1 MSNIRT
7 ELDVIPSE
15 YVLEYTSKL
24 DDVSSLKIEIP
35 NVIKRGE
42 VEIKYP
48 LYDKVQG
55 KQFIVVKK
63 DGEPVERFV
72 IDGVS
77 ESITKGV
84 STKTITA
91 NSYENTLK
99 NKTCLI
105 NEGMTRQLYKPENET
120 LDVADGILNIFEQQ
134 TGWTVEHVDEM
145 ARKEVVE
152 EHVSVTLDVTRG
164 ISVHQKVTDDLVL
177 VDRDI
182 TVPSEDNF
190 ALNFDISWLD
200 LVITMTD
207 GTEYEAGSI
216 VHTFVDLPTG
226 VKHLKATFT
235 SDSKERYGITYEL
248 TLTDNSQYV
257 STHAFVNCRNL
268 QLTVNGM
275 KLTYITSTV
284 EEKTV
289 TKYRF
294 LEHQSSYW
302 YNYLKTTIQEAYGC
316 YIFFDSY
323 NKTISVYDK
332 PTRGEWKGFYLD
344 FDNLLTKITKTPKVE
359 DITTRLWIESNNVD
373 ITEVNPLG
381 TSYLEDY
388 SYFRENGSM
397 SQSLQNALDRYYAH
411 VETIQVQWSA
421 IKDEKNA
428 TDQLLVKRNSELISL
443 NEQIRTKNAFLTAYI
458 KGDNKA
464 NQERVANE
472 LIALEEQLATLTS
485 AITELQAKS
494 DLLLAQMQDLG
505 RQMSKEFATDDT
517 GKIFTRL
524 DLDEIEDFTIEQT
537 YTDDCHT
544 KAKSLYAYAQEL
556 MKDKARLKYTFSL
569 EHGDLVKGI
578 KHPLGWQ
585 WFIELGAKVE
595 LNDKDIADA
604 DGFVTIYAY
613 TYSPKNQTIS
623 SVDFNNNSAVVE
635 AVSGLASIGK
645 LVHQTASM
653 TDYWKHTWV
662 DAANATAVVEDIR
675 KNGLDLAANIVR
687 GGSTVNKVSMTEAG
701 LFVIDANNEDNQIY
715 IGASLIAITDDRW
728 LHSKTAID
736 TGGVIADT
744 LVGRLI
750 LGEQLFISNED
761 NSFSILP
768 DGLVIRDRYGIE
780 RVSMGVGETKNPY
793 LHLGNKNDK
802 NYLLFNEDGSLD
814 IKASSLKL
822 TVGDIVTKEDVQNA
836 VNEAIDERLTAG
848 RNYALDT
855 VQGVTV
861 KGNGSSTQVFK
872 LYQLSQDNTAFTG
885 KNVAVSFNWEYE
897 KSSATSTFYVRTGG
911 AHNQKLTETITVSET
926 ETRGKISNV
935 TQIIEG
941 GNFDD
946 VELVVSNLNGEI
958 TITLFKFEIGD
969 KSTVWSAAPE
979 DSEEAYTILLSNE
992 AQVIAVDGNS
1002 MPLKDEVFE
1011 TEVLIYQ
1018 GSAQQTSFT
1027 IEVPSASDGITPS
1040 VNGNTVRFAVKASKR
1055 IESSNGRF
1063 NININ
1068 VDGKKF
1074 RKVWTWAIAKQN
1086 TDGNISITGDQV
1098 FRYSNNFSGKP
1109 SPNVLTLTATK
1120 HGITEEGKWQYKN
1133 IDGVWVDWTANG
1145 AVVTSTT
1152 LTIKPNDAN
1161 YADHNIKTLQVRY
1174 IVNTVF
1180 DEFTTYKVS
1189 DGSDGNSSYLHI
1201 RYSANADGHDMTY
1214 QPQADTKYIG
1224 TLTSPSPSPSDN
1236 YEDYAWS
1243 LIKGNDGIAGAKGED
1258 GVSTYFHVKYS
1269 NDGETFT
1276 ANNGE
1281 EVGTWIG
1288 TYVDYNEKD
1297 SMTFSDYD
1305 WVKFVGE
1312 DGIDG
1317 SNAEYVRITGE
1328 QVFKYSN
1335 NFQGDPTPSVITI
1348 NSTVYNFTNPS
1359 YEWSFKRGGE
1369 DTWTVMGQELGE
1381 SLTIAHNDGLIFNS
1395 SNVKTVTVRC
1405 KAYTAHDEA
1414 FDEMTITKIS
1424 DGRNGTDGVSII
1436 QIQEQYYLSTSQ
1448 QSLMNGAWVDTAP
1461 NWVTGKYI
1469 WTRTKFTYS
1478 DGTVKTTSAICVTGK
1493 DGADGLNGG
1502 VSVTRVDVV
1511 YYQSDSPTKL
1521 TGGSWQTD
1529 APAWT
1534 QGKYVWTKT
1543 ITYLDNNTQY
1553 ESDAVCLSGEKG
1565 QDGIDG
1571 TNGKDGVSNYF
1582 FIRYSAYPN
1591 GAEMTET
1598 PTANTK
1604 YMGTATSTI
1613 NQAPTSAAS
1622 YKWALVKGAD
1632 GVDGQDGTPGVDG
1645 SSSYLHVKYS
1655 NDGVTFTENN
1665 GEELGTWIGT
1675 YVDTNPTDSTN
1686 FADYNWVRFVGEDG
1700 ANAKYVVVTG
1710 DQTFRYEDNFKT
1722 LIEPQSITLSAIK
1735 YNITETGK
1743 WQYRASNGKWTDL
1756 GSTESQYV
1764 VTPETGTFANNGKSL
1779 SVRYIADTYYDIITI
1794 VKVSDGHNGT
1804 DGVDGIDGVNSYF
1817 YIRYSDNP
1825 TGSGMTELPNENSKY
1840 LGTCSTTSP
1849 VAPSSHT
1856 EYKWSLIKGTDG
1868 VDGTTIV
1875 NIREQYYLS
1884 TSQQTLING
1893 EWLDSAPVWTSGKF
1907 IWTRTVF
1914 SYNNNTE
1921 TTTDPICVTG
1931 KDGADG
1937 LNGGVSVSGVDVF
1950 YYQSTSP
1957 TQLTGG
1963 SWQTIAPTWTSGR
1976 YVWTKTVTYLDNGNS
1991 YESEPICVT
2000 GEKGQDGS
2008 DGIQG
2013 EKGED
2018 GRTSYLH
2025 IKYSDD
2031 GKTFTSNNGETVG
2044 KWIGTYVDFNE
2055 KDSTNFN
2062 DYTWKK
2068 YVGEDGTDGVDGIN
2082 GIDGTS
2088 SYFYVRYSA
2097 NSNGNPMTTIP
2108 NANTKYIGVCSTTT
2122 STAPSSY
2129 TDYTWS
2135 KFIGEDGYVGRDG
2148 IDGTS
2153 SYLHIKY
2160 SNDGGFSF
2168 TSNNG
2173 EDLGLY
2179 IGTYVDNIQA
2189 DSNNVKDY
2197 KWSKFVGTDGRDGI
2211 DGINGED
2218 GVSTYFYVR
2227 YSANAN
2233 GSGMTSTPTSSS
2245 LYMGVCSTTSP
2256 TAPTNASSYQWSLI
2270 KGADGQDGTPGAKGE
2285 DGRTSYLHIKYS
2297 NDGGLTFTSNNGEDV
2312 GTWIGT
2318 YVDFT
2323 QADSNSTGSYTWKK
2337 FVGDDGVDGIDAYS
2351 VLLTNENHT
2360 FPADSTGNIAT
2371 AITITTTA
2379 IGYKGATSMTPS
2391 IGTLPT
2397 VNGLTLSKS
2406 NNVVTI
2412 KANTGTNLASNGN
2425 FTIPVIL
2432 DGKTFNKVF
2441 SWTKSNAGR
2450 DGRDGIDGVK
2460 GADGKSTYFYV
2471 RYSANANGSNM
2482 TTTPQSNTEYMGV
2495 CSTTSSTAPTSN
2507 TSYTWS
2513 KIKGQDGEDGTPG
2526 AKGEDG
2532 RTSYL
2537 HVKYSNDGLTFT
2549 GNGGEDLGSWI
2560 GTYVDFIE
2568 RDSAVFSDYTWKKY
2582 VGEDGTDGADAYTVI
2597 LTNEAHAFPTDSTGK
2612 VTSASS
2618 TTTTVVA
2625 YKGASTITPTIGTLP
2640 TVNGLSLSKSGT
2652 TITITANTGT
2662 SMAESGSINIPITVD
2677 GKSFTKVF
2685 SYSKARQGATGATG
2699 AGAKTADI
2707 IASGQVFKSTDGGL
2721 TFSPST
2727 ITLTPK
2733 LQNVTYSNWQ
2743 YSVNGGSSWTNV
2755 TSGQNGVSIDSSS
2768 KALTVKKDSSVF
2780 TSSVTAIV
2788 FRLNTNDGSVYDTM
2802 TIVRLYDV
2810 TDLEIGTR
2818 NLLLDTALL
2827 QGSKHW
2833 SIGGKWSITNAE
2845 ADKPSNKIAYFKNA
2859 DSAST
2864 WQRFSTKVN
2873 LPVTPSDK
2881 LTFSFDVKVISDLA
2895 KLDERMV
2902 IIRFYDTDT
2911 TDDYSD
2917 AGSFSKIHLGRGD
2930 FSVINAKNTW
2940 YTVSKTFTVPTGAK
2954 RMCIGFQVYQD
2965 GEAKFRCLK
2974 LEKGNKATD
2983 WTPAPED
2990 VNSNIDDVK
2999 NSLNSFQT
3007 TVNTTFKD
3015 GIVEEAEAKAIAQHL
3030 KTLDVEKSDIDKE
3043 YSTIYGNA
3051 YLTGIAKTNLSTAK
3065 SSYDSAHNSL
3075 KSTINTVIADGRVTT
3090 SESASVT
3097 STFNTY
3103 NTQLGA
3109 YKQRVQEAL
3118 DNITSAKVDNVEIG
3132 GRNLARKG
3140 SFSKYSTHPYTT
3152 VNDDTFVND
3161 GGVIFSRTNVTN
3173 EGPAIDRYV
3182 VYEEGREY
3190 TISFKLK
3197 TNLGTVNS
3205 IHIYNGCSHTNS
3217 SVYIDDVRQGAFGQD
3232 VAFPSDNNYHT
3243 IRLHFKGGAT
3253 DRGDAS
3259 TINTRHTIL
3268 QPMKGTASEYT
3279 MQVLGFKIEKG
3290 NKATDWSPAPE
3301 DMENAYTIILTNEAQ
3316 VIPTDSSR
3324 KPTSSVTYSTDIQ
3337 VYKGTTQR
3345 TDFTIGTINSAN
3357 GITVGKTASRVN
3369 FTVSTGTALTAD
3381 GGNFTIPITIDGKT
3395 FNKVFSWSC
3404 SKQGANGSDAQYVVL
3419 NGDQVFKY
3427 SNNFSG
3433 APTPTTINI
3442 KATTHGVSNPVH
3454 KWEFKRGG
3462 EDTWNTIT
3470 SATSNNYSNYN
3481 LDYNNSTIFNSSS
3494 VKTVTI
3500 RCTVNNKS
3508 DEITIAKISDGSNG
3522 TNGSNGKDA
3531 YTVLLTNESH
3541 TFVAQNNGN
3550 IASQVAVTSKVLA
3563 YKGTSTVSHSYGTIT
3578 NPSGMTITT
3587 SGSTIT
3593 FTVAT
3598 GTSLANNGSVNIPI
3612 IVDGITFTKTFSWS
3626 KALQGAQGAQGNTGN
3641 AGKDAYTVI
3650 LTNENHT
3657 FNADQSGNITSAIST
3672 TTNVVAYKGA
3682 TSITPTIGT
3691 LPSVNGLTLS
3701 KNGTTITIQ
3710 ANTGTALASNGK
3722 FDIPITVDGKSFT
3735 KSFSWSKVNRG
3746 ANAYGVSIGAT
3757 SQIFKSMDGGK
3768 TYTPD
3773 NIVLTPILQNL
3784 SFSKWQYSTNG
3795 GSSFTDVS
3803 SGSNGLT
3810 VSSGKLTVA
3819 KTSSLFTDT
3828 VSSIVFKL
3836 ITNNSS
3842 YYDTM
3847 TVVKIN
3853 DVGELEI
3860 GGRNY
3865 VRDYKFKQPDVW
3877 KKNRPSEVV
3886 INNEEGYG
3894 ALTAST
3900 ANPWL
3905 YQVFPLET
3913 FSPNETVTIQYEIKC
3928 ESVVQNTGSDSMLIR
3943 TQLTGYE
3950 TETGTHVKDLCILGK
3965 HEGEAGN
3972 LTKWT
3977 KCTYTGKFAEN
3988 FGTSKFIWLRLYAR
4002 NFTGKIYFRNVKLE
4016 KGNVATDL
4024 SPAPE
4029 DGTDYTDKLI
4039 DELRT
4044 EDIAELIKQ
4053 NQNSSN
4059 RIDEILSD
4067 AIITPNEKV
4076 DLQYEFERVKKMKEA
4091 AQDFYNAVN
4100 NPSMSALLSAMNT
4113 AYDSLNTA
4121 LKPILSDMTTNS
4133 KASNSALK
4141 NNFKTFYECY
4151 EDLLTALQQSVA
4163 ILSIKNS
4170 TTIEAMETKI
4180 AMTASTTE
4188 VMADKV
4194 NEMRSHLDFTRE
4206 GFVEIY
4212 ATTNGVKG
4220 RFSTQI
4226 TDQKLAF
4233 KDNGTEVAYI
4243 SNQELFI
4250 TKATI
4255 TDQMQI
4261 GSFIIKPSGTSVGGV
4276 IFVHKDNA

>member
-200 LVITMTD
+200 LVITTTD

-1018 GSAQQTSFT
+1018 GSAQQTNFT
-1027 IEVPSASDGITPS
+1027 IEVPSASDGVTPS

-1063 NININ
+1063 NIDIN
-1068 VDGKKF
+1068 VDSKKF

-1174 IVNTVF
+1174 IVNTIF

-1405 KAYTAHDEA
+1405 KAYTAYDEA

-1478 DGTVKTTSAICVTGK
+1478 DGTVKTTNAICVTGK

-1521 TGGSWQTD
+1521 IGGSWQTD
-1529 APAWT
+1529 APAWA

-1622 YKWALVKGAD
+1622 YKWTLVKGAD

-1655 NDGVTFTENN
+1655 NDGITFTENN

-1893 EWLDSAPVWTSGKF
+1893 KWLDSAPVWTSGKF

-2129 TDYTWS
+2129 ADYTWS

-2526 AKGEDG
+2526 AKGDDG

-2568 RDSAVFSDYTWKKY
+2568 RDSTVFSDYTWKKY
-2582 VGEDGTDGADAYTVI
+2582 VGEDGQDGTDGADAYTVI

-2685 SYSKARQGATGATG
+2685 SYSKARQGSNGANAQMVTVTGE
-2699 AGAKTADI
+2699 
-2707 IASGQVFKSTDGGL
+2707 QVFKYSNNFTGTPTPETIILKATVSNTTETGKWQYMETDGTWTDYTKSGNL
-2721 TFSPST
+2721 VTSKTIDILYNSKIFGTTDAKSMRLRYCISDSLYDE
-2727 ITLTPK
+2727 ITLIK
-2733 LQNVTYSNWQ
+2733 
-2743 YSVNGGSSWTNV
+2743 
-2755 TSGQNGVSIDSSS
+2755 VS
-2768 KALTVKKDSSVF
+2768 
-2780 TSSVTAIV
+2780 
-2788 FRLNTNDGSVYDTM
+2788 
-2802 TIVRLYDV
+2802 
-2810 TDLEIGTR
+2810 
-2818 NLLLDTALL
+2818 
-2827 QGSKHW
+2827 
-2833 SIGGKWSITNAE
+2833 
-2845 ADKPSNKIAYFKNA
+2845 
-2859 DSAST
+2859 
-2864 WQRFSTKVN
+2864 
-2873 LPVTPSDK
+2873 
-2881 LTFSFDVKVISDLA
+2881 
-2895 KLDERMV
+2895 
-2902 IIRFYDTDT
+2902 
-2911 TDDYSD
+2911 
-2917 AGSFSKIHLGRGD
+2917 
-2930 FSVINAKNTW
+2930 
-2940 YTVSKTFTVPTGAK
+2940 
-2954 RMCIGFQVYQD
+2954 
-2965 GEAKFRCLK
+2965 
-2974 LEKGNKATD
+2974 
-2983 WTPAPED
+2983 
-2990 VNSNIDDVK
+2990 
-2999 NSLNSFQT
+2999 
-3007 TVNTTFKD
+3007 D
-3015 GIVEEAEAKAIAQHL
+3015 GING
-3030 KTLDVEKSDIDKE
+3030 TD
-3043 YSTIYGNA
+3043 G
-3051 YLTGIAKTNLSTAK
+3051 
-3065 SSYDSAHNSL
+3065 
-3075 KSTINTVIADGRVTT
+3075 ADGTD
-3090 SESASVT
+3090 
-3097 STFNTY
+3097 
-3103 NTQLGA
+3103 G
-3109 YKQRVQEAL
+3109 
-3118 DNITSAKVDNVEIG
+3118 VD
-3132 GRNLARKG
+3132 
-3140 SFSKYSTHPYTT
+3140 
-3152 VNDDTFVND
+3152 
-3161 GGVIFSRTNVTN
+3161 
-3173 EGPAIDRYV
+3173 
-3182 VYEEGREY
+3182 
-3190 TISFKLK
+3190 
-3197 TNLGTVNS
+3197 
-3205 IHIYNGCSHTNS
+3205 
-3217 SVYIDDVRQGAFGQD
+3217 
-3232 VAFPSDNNYHT
+3232 
-3243 IRLHFKGGAT
+3243 
-3253 DRGDAS
+3253 
-3259 TINTRHTIL
+3259 
-3268 QPMKGTASEYT
+3268 
-3279 MQVLGFKIEKG
+3279 
-3290 NKATDWSPAPE
+3290 
-3301 DMENAYTIILTNEAQ
+3301 AYTIVLTNEAQ
-3316 VIPTDSSR
+3316 SIPTNSSR
-3324 KPTSSVTYSTDIQ
+3324 VPLSSSTYSTDII
-3337 VYKGTTQR
+3337 VYQGITQR
-3345 TDFTIGTINSAN
+3345 TDFTVGTISSAN
-3357 GITVGKTASRVN
+3357 GITVAKPSTSKVN
-3369 FTVSTGTALTAD
+3369 FTVSTGTAISAD
-3381 GGNFTIPITIDGKT
+3381 NGTFTIPITIDSKT

-3404 SKQGANGSDAQYVVL
+3404 SKQGIKGDNGADAMAVSVT
-3419 NGDQVFKY
+3419 GEQVFKY
-3427 SNNFSG
+3427 ANNFTG
-3433 APTPTTINI
+3433 TPTPKTIPLMVTRINTTASGKWQYMDENSAWQDYTQSGTLQTGNTINI
-3442 KATTHGVSNPVH
+3442 SYNSKIFGTTDAKSM
-3454 KWEFKRGG
+3454 R
-3462 EDTWNTIT
+3462 
-3470 SATSNNYSNYN
+3470 
-3481 LDYNNSTIFNSSS
+3481 
-3494 VKTVTI
+3494 I
-3500 RCTVNNKS
+3500 RFY
-3508 DEITIAKISDGSNG
+3508 ISDAIYDEVTLVKVSDGAKG
-3522 TNGSNGKDA
+3522 TNGTDS
-3531 YTVLLTNESH
+3531 YTVILTNENHS
-3541 TFVAQNNGN
+3541 FLAGNSGN
-3550 IASQVAVTSKVLA
+3550 ISTETSAKTKVYA
-3563 YKGTSTVSHSYGTIT
+3563 YKGATSVGFSLGTIT
-3578 NPSGMTITT
+3578 APSGMTITDNLA
-3587 SGSTIT
+3587 SGGRTIT

-3598 GTSLANNGSVNIPI
+3598 GASLANSGTIDIPV
-3612 IVDGITFTKTFSWS
+3612 IVDGTTYTKTFSWS
-3626 KALQGAQGAQGNTGN
+3626 KALKGVQGDNGA
-3641 AGKDAYTVI
+3641 DAYTII

-3672 TTNVVAYKGA
+3672 TTKVMAYKGA

-3691 LPSVNGLTLS
+3691 LPSVGGLTLS
-3701 KNGTTITIQ
+3701 KASDGVTINIQ
-3710 ANTGTALASNGK
+3710 ANTGTSLATNGK

-3746 ANAYGVSIGAT
+3746 TNAYSASITPT
-3757 SQIFKSMDGGK
+3757 SQVFKSMDGGQ
-3768 TYTPD
+3768 TYTPSE
-3773 NIVLTPILQNL
+3773 IKLTPVLQNL
-3784 SFSKWQYSTNG
+3784 SFSKWQYSTDG
-3795 GSSFTDVS
+3795 GTNFTDVS
-3803 SGSNGLT
+3803 SGSKGLT
-3810 VSSGKLTVA
+3810 VGSSNKLTIS
-3819 KTSSLFTDT
+3819 KNSSLFTT
-3828 VSSIVFKL
+3828 SVSSIVFKL
-3836 ITNNSS
+3836 VTNNSS
-3842 YYDTM
+3842 YYDTI
-3847 TVVKIN
+3847 TVVKLN
-3853 DVGELEI
+3853 DVGEIELGGKNLLKDSKKMVDRWTNEGNFTVDTTADTTYNKVTKTNSGASSDAWYAYVSPKIDVTNI
-3860 GGRNY
+3860 GKQTGSLIISFEMQVTNLTNWDNQVPIRYDLYDSSKTRIGYKY
-3865 VRDYKFKQPDVW
+3865 VNISECNKQPTLSNEKWSRVVYKRPDLSTTGITYKDGKSSSDV
-3877 KKNRPSEVV
+3877 KFVGISFVLAKN
-3886 INNEEGYG
+3886 
-3894 ALTAST
+3894 
-3900 ANPWL
+3900 
-3905 YQVFPLET
+3905 
-3913 FSPNETVTIQYEIKC
+3913 
-3928 ESVVQNTGSDSMLIR
+3928 
-3943 TQLTGYE
+3943 
-3950 TETGTHVKDLCILGK
+3950 
-3965 HEGEAGN
+3965 
-3972 LTKWT
+3972 
-3977 KCTYTGKFAEN
+3977 
-3988 FGTSKFIWLRLYAR
+3988 
-4002 NFTGKIYFRNVKLE
+4002 GKISFRKPKVE
-4016 KGNVATDL
+4016 VGNIPTDY

-4180 AMTASTTE
+4180 ALTASTTE
-4188 VMADKV
+4188 AMADKV
-4194 NEMRSHLDFTRE
+4194 NEMKSHLDFTRE

-4226 TDQKLAF
+4226 TDRKLAF
-4233 KDNGTEVAYI
+4233 KDNGAEVAYI

-4250 TKATI
+4250 TKATV

-4261 GSFIIKPSGTSVGGV
+4261 GNFIIKPSGTSVGGV
-4276 IFVHKDNA
+4276 IFVHKDKA

>member
-861 KGNGSSTQVFK
+861 EGNGSSTQVFK

-911 AHNQKLTETITVSET
+911 AHNQKLTETITVSGT

-1018 GSAQQTSFT
+1018 GSAQQTNFT

-1063 NININ
+1063 NIDIN

-2108 NANTKYIGVCSTTT
+2108 NANTKYIGVCSTAT

-2129 TDYTWS
+2129 ADYTWS

-2526 AKGEDG
+2526 AKGDDG

-2568 RDSAVFSDYTWKKY
+2568 RDSTVFSDYTWKKY
-2582 VGEDGTDGADAYTVI
+2582 VGEDGQDGQDGADAYTVI
-2597 LTNEAHAFPTDSTGK
+2597 LTNENHAFPTDSSGK

-2699 AGAKTADI
+2699 DSAKNITMS
-2707 IASGQVFKSTDGGL
+2707 ASSQIFKSTDGGK
-2721 TFSPST
+2721 TFSPDNIT
-2727 ITLTPK
+2727 ITSVY
-2733 LQNVTYSNWQ
+2733 QNVSHYGWYISKDGGVTWESAFNYSGIDTPTTGKLIVSKTSNVF
-2743 YSVNGGSSWTNV
+2743 SDTV
-2755 TSGQNGVSIDSSS
+2755 TSVVIKN
-2768 KALTVKKDSSVF
+2768 T
-2780 TSSVTAIV
+2780 TSDT
-2788 FRLNTNDGSVYDTM
+2788 SVYDTI
-2802 TIVRLYDV
+2802 TISRLYDV
-2810 TDLEIGTR
+2810 TDLEIGVR
-2818 NLLLDTALL
+2818 NLIVNSDNNYIDDLSVYNPSNDINIAYSMNDKWRRMEFTSQLN
-2827 QGSKHW
+2827 GREIVHNHW
-2833 SIGGKWSITNAE
+2833 VTPTSLGVYTFSLECRTDGTISTDISLFTNARGHYVQS
-2845 ADKPSNKIAYFKNA
+2845 ADVVKIADNHYKIV
-2859 DSAST
+2859 ST
-2864 WQRFSTKVN
+2864 FDLSEVPTEYT
-2873 LPVTPSDK
+2873 LGTP
-2881 LTFSFDVKVISDLA
+2881 
-2895 KLDERMV
+2895 
-2902 IIRFYDTDT
+2902 IRFVDLKGFT
-2911 TDDYSD
+2911 T
-2917 AGSFSKIHLGRGD
+2917 A
-2930 FSVINAKNTW
+2930 NAT
-2940 YTVSKTFTVPTGAK
+2940 YV
-2954 RMCIGFQVYQD
+2954 
-2965 GEAKFRCLK
+2965 EFRYPK
-2974 LEKGNKATD
+2974 LEKGNKAT
-2983 WTPAPED
+2983 A
-2990 VNSNIDDVK
+2990 
-2999 NSLNSFQT
+2999 
-3007 TVNTTFKD
+3007 
-3015 GIVEEAEAKAIAQHL
+3015 
-3030 KTLDVEKSDIDKE
+3030 
-3043 YSTIYGNA
+3043 
-3051 YLTGIAKTNLSTAK
+3051 
-3065 SSYDSAHNSL
+3065 
-3075 KSTINTVIADGRVTT
+3075 
-3090 SESASVT
+3090 
-3097 STFNTY
+3097 
-3103 NTQLGA
+3103 
-3109 YKQRVQEAL
+3109 
-3118 DNITSAKVDNVEIG
+3118 
-3132 GRNLARKG
+3132 
-3140 SFSKYSTHPYTT
+3140 
-3152 VNDDTFVND
+3152 
-3161 GGVIFSRTNVTN
+3161 
-3173 EGPAIDRYV
+3173 
-3182 VYEEGREY
+3182 
-3190 TISFKLK
+3190 
-3197 TNLGTVNS
+3197 
-3205 IHIYNGCSHTNS
+3205 
-3217 SVYIDDVRQGAFGQD
+3217 
-3232 VAFPSDNNYHT
+3232 
-3243 IRLHFKGGAT
+3243 
-3253 DRGDAS
+3253 
-3259 TINTRHTIL
+3259 
-3268 QPMKGTASEYT
+3268 
-3279 MQVLGFKIEKG
+3279 
-3290 NKATDWSPAPE
+3290 WSPSLE
-3301 DMENAYTIILTNEAQ
+3301 EMENAYTIVLTNEAQ
-3316 VIPTDSSR
+3316 VIPTTNSR
-3324 KPTSSVTYSTDIQ
+3324 VPTSSTTYYTDVV
-3337 VYKGTTQR
+3337 VYQGTTQR

-3442 KATTHGVSNPVH
+3442 KATTHGVSNPTH

-3470 SATSNNYSNYN
+3470 SATNNNYSNYN
-3481 LDYNNSTIFNSSS
+3481 LDYNNSTIFNDSS

-3531 YTVLLTNESH
+3531 YTVLLTNENH

-3563 YKGTSTVSHSYGTIT
+3563 YKGASTVSHSYGTIT

-3773 NIVLTPILQNL
+3773 TIVLTPILQNL

-3810 VSSGKLTVA
+3810 VSSNKLTIA
-3819 KTSSLFTDT
+3819 KTSSLFTT
-3828 VSSIVFKL
+3828 SVSSIVFKL

-3847 TVVKIN
+3847 TVVKLN
-3853 DVGELEI
+3853 DVADLEI
-3860 GGRNY
+3860 GGRNLVLGSSEVFRVNHTELNKGASRQLPLGGY
-3865 VRDYKFKQPDVW
+3865 LQDNKNLIRNKYITFSVDVKTTNLQYGTTNPWVGFELSVVGIDNQWVGIGGKTIKEGTTNGFVRYTTTVKINDMDIQGLSVQTVVRDCMGTVELVRW
-3877 KKNRPSEVV
+3877 K
-3886 INNEEGYG
+3886 I
-3894 ALTAST
+3894 
-3900 ANPWL
+3900 
-3905 YQVFPLET
+3905 
-3913 FSPNETVTIQYEIKC
+3913 EI
-3928 ESVVQNTGSDSMLIR
+3928 
-3943 TQLTGYE
+3943 
-3950 TETGTHVKDLCILGK
+3950 
-3965 HEGEAGN
+3965 GN
-3972 LTKWT
+3972 K
-3977 KCTYTGKFAEN
+3977 
-3988 FGTSKFIWLRLYAR
+3988 
-4002 NFTGKIYFRNVKLE
+4002 
-4016 KGNVATDL
+4016 ATDW

-4039 DELRT
+4039 DELRK

-4121 LKPILSDMTTNS
+4121 LKPILSDMTVNS

-4151 EDLLTALQQSVA
+4151 EDLLNALQQSVA

-4226 TDQKLAF
+4226 TDRKLAF
-4233 KDNGTEVAYI
+4233 KDNGAEVAYI

-4250 TKATI
+4250 TKATV

-4261 GSFIIKPSGTSVGGV
+4261 GNFIIKPSGTSVGGV
-4276 IFVHKDNA
+4276 IFVHKDKA